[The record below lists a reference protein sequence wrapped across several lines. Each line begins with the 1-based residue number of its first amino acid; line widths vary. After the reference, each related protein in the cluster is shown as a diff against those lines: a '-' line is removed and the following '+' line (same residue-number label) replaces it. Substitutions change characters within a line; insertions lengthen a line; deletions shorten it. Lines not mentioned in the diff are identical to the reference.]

1 MIYTIF
7 LYQSNTGLLIYD
19 KSFQE
24 ISTGEMEMFSSFF
37 SAIKSVFSEIVLEG
51 SKKLK
56 NVELG
61 NYSVIINTISNLNV
75 DIVIIADKDDNKLIN
90 KLTPKIIKLLQ
101 KYKEL
106 FISWDG
112 NSDEF
117 NTIER
122 PLTDLVMANVKDVRK
137 SLLEQPE
144 QGLKS
149 IKSQTEEEINNLIQ
163 QRDFLIYKIE
173 NTHVL
178 PLKLEMSE
186 KVVAL
191 SEKLKDEI
199 TLKKYQDEVT
209 KLKKDIT
216 DTKLKASYY
225 LNKIK
230 PSLEEAINKI
240 GTNPLNT
247 GDYKNVYI
255 NLYSFSSK
263 FKLLIE
269 TGWEIFREYA
279 NILIEKEKYS
289 EHELS
294 EIIQTLLK
302 MSSNIDDYINKKSK
316 K

>member
-122 PLTDLVMANVKDVRK
+122 PLTDLVMPNVKDVRK